1 MAPQVMHASAKLNIG
16 RKKIKWRPP
25 QMGTHSGSVVSMIG
39 K

>member
-25 QMGTHSGSVVSMIG
+25 QIGKFSGSVVSIIG